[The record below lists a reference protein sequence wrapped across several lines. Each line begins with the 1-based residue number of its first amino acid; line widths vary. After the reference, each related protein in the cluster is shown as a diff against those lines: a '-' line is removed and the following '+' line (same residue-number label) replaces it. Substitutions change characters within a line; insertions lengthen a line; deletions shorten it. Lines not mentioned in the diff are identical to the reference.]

1 MNVNIRKYYYTTNN
15 LPYGI
20 FVNTNTVIDDLG
32 SISNPSANTWNGV
45 NVGISNMSVNL
56 VNYYSASNEIVNFSG
71 FVIIN
76 TTLFN
81 VNQICH

>member
-1 MNVNIRKYYYTTNN
+1 MSYNIRKCYYTTNN

-45 NVGISNMSVNL
+45 NVGISNAGVPF
-56 VNYYSASNEIVNFSG
+56 NYYKASDEVVPPSTITPISTS
-71 FVIIN
+71 IN
-76 TTLFN
+76 IST
-81 VNQICH
+81 VCH